1 MRALLYL
8 VVLSVIVGFEGL
20 QVEGPSG
27 PLQVQLGDSVL
38 LPCSV
43 RTPVPLEEL
52 EVLWKR
58 TDLETVVLL
67 FQDGEVR
74 GESQEPEF
82 RNRTHFFTEEISR
95 GNFSLFLT
103 DVTPADAGMYRCS
116 VHTDTE
122 YGDATALIQHVE
134 RLVVTGEDRPVFAYA
149 GQEVVLSC
157 SVDSHVL
164 PEQVTWN
171 KRDAS
176 RESVLVLLFEDNNTW
191 PDSSHER
198 YQGRAELF
206 PAEIHKGNFSLRLK
220 DVRTEDK
227 GDYVCQVHTS
237 YLSANTTAELQ
248 ALGFSWQ
255 HILVLIFCFTAL
267 VLVLLLWTLKM
278 RGTSGWELKHHS
290 LLVFCPNVCLIIA
303 YVLWWW
309 IEGSTEE
316 VVSCSVLFLSR
327 FFLLFAVVPD
337 NDKFPEFLIRTSFYI
352 ETLVTAGIFNF
363 GLVYERWNY
372 VREGKAGLIF
382 TGGFAVVLLIF
393 FLAGLCYF
401 KETRR
406 HRTFR
411 SFLILFLDLFY
422 ILRLFFGSR
431 SVNPIQLLTALMAL
445 MALMALVVLLALLA
459 LLIYILSRFNIK
471 IRGCHHL
478 QDKSKR
484 ICKVFLVPPH
494 LLLCAFFLYFYCQH
508 LKNDDGTAGSLSVV
522 VLLQILSLCEIL
534 DRAFEPKFAEKPRR
548 ILYISGTVG
557 LCAVNSITLATEL
570 IMKAERG
577 ERTVE
582 DLRLVVFPFECF
594 LLCGWLALCVYYM
607 RGEILCCGGSRQQSQ
622 TRVEQE
628 EMLDVRRVQMILQP
642 QIRPST
648 VPSAED
654 QPGRSRP
661 GQGLESSGHTLLL
674 QEKLKEEEQLEI
686 G

>member
-8 VVLSVIVGFEGL
+8 VVLSVVVGFEGL

-82 RNRTHFFTEEISR
+82 RNRAHFFTEEISR

-103 DVTPADAGMYRCS
+103 NVTPADAGTYRCS

-122 YGDATALIQHVE
+122 YGDATALIQHVVPE
-134 RLVVTGEDRPVFAYA
+134 RLVVTGEDRPVFAYV
-149 GQEVVLSC
+149 GQDVVLSC

-171 KRDAS
+171 KRDS
-176 RESVLVLLFEDNNTW
+176 GRESVLVLLFEDNNTW

-227 GDYVCQVHTS
+227 GDYVCHVHTS

-255 HILVLIFCFTAL
+255 HILVFIFCFTAL

-309 IEGSTEE
+309 IEGSTGE

-327 FFLLFAVVPD
+327 FFLLSAVVPD

-352 ETLVTAGIFNF
+352 ETGVAAGIFCF
-363 GLVYERWNY
+363 GLLYERWNY
-372 VREGKAGLIF
+372 IRELKAGSIVTGLITTF
-382 TGGFAVVLLIF
+382 LLIF
-393 FLAGLCYF
+393 FLVGLCSF

-422 ILRLFFGSR
+422 ILSLFFASR
-431 SVNPIQLLTALMAL
+431 SGNETQLLTALMAL
-445 MALMALVVLLALLA
+445 LVLLVLMGT
-459 LLIYILSRFNIK
+459 LIYILLRFNIG
-471 IRGCHHL
+471 IRGCHRL
-478 QDKSKR
+478 QDKSVYFF
-484 ICKVFLVPPH
+484 IAH
-494 LLLCAFFLYFYCQH
+494 LLLCAVFLYFYCQH
-508 LKNDDGTAGSLSVV
+508 LMNDEGTAGLLSVF
-522 VLLQILSLCEIL
+522 VLLQILCLCEIL
-534 DRAFEPKFAEKPRR
+534 DLGFEPKFAEKPRR

-628 EMLDVRRVQMILQP
+628 EMLDVSRDQMILQH
-642 QIRPST
+642 QKRLST
-648 VPSAED
+648 VSSAED
-654 QPGRSRP
+654 PCGVSRRCLAVYAGALVGKDSTDEPEGRV
-661 GQGLESSGHTLLL
+661 GLHPFPTED
-674 QEKLKEEEQLEI
+674 
-686 G
+686 